1 MRRRFLLSI
10 LLIATLLGAG
20 GLGFW
25 MLVHFAPPPPRR
37 SVERPMLIVRGVRV
51 EPRDAVERLAGFG
64 TARAKRFAR
73 VAAEV
78 AGTVIERSDALEVG
92 NTVLAGTVLVRIDER
107 DYRQQLA
114 RAEAQLRIAEA
125 QLAQVR
131 QELENVQHLIEI
143 ARGEL
148 EIAEREYKRVQDLFE
163 RARSTRRELDLAQ
176 ADLQRSRRTVQNL
189 ENQKN
194 LLPARIQAAEATR
207 ALREADVAQARLNLE
222 RCTVRAPFD
231 GRITQVAVER
241 GETVAPGQVLFAI
254 LDPRQ
259 IEVAIELPVSL
270 RDRVRTGADC
280 TLRLENSPLHVWQA
294 RVVRIDPQADARTRT
309 FSLYVEW
316 NEGDEVPNPLLPG
329 MFVQAI
335 VTGPTLPGVLVV
347 PRDALVND
355 AVFVYEDGLARRRSV
370 RVERRLLDRC
380 VVSGLRPGDVVIT
393 SNLDALYDGMPV
405 RVVTEEAAAT
415 QPAVSTGARP

>member
-1 MRRRFLLSI
+1 MRRRFLISI

-20 GLGFW
+20 ALGFW
-25 MLVHFAPPPPRR
+25 MLVHFAPPPPTR

-51 EPRDAVERLAGFG
+51 EPQDAVERLAGFG
-64 TARAKRFAR
+64 TARAKRAAR

-78 AGTVIERSDALEVG
+78 GGRVVERSDELEVG

-114 RAEAQLRIAEA
+114 RAQAQLQVAEA

-131 QELENVQHLIEI
+131 QQLENVQRLIEI
-143 ARGEL
+143 ARSEL

-163 RARSTRRELDLAQ
+163 RSRATRRELDLAR
-176 ADLQRSRRTVQNL
+176 ADLERARRTVQNL
-189 ENQKN
+189 ENEKT
-194 LLPARIQAAEATR
+194 LLPARIRAAEATR
-207 ALREADVAQARLNLE
+207 ALRQADLEQARLNLE

-231 GRITQVAVER
+231 GRITQVSVER
-241 GETVAPGQVLFAI
+241 GETVAPGQVLFGI
-254 LDPRQ
+254 LDPRR
-259 IEVAIELPVSL
+259 IEVAVELPVSL
-270 RDRVRTGADC
+270 RDRVRAGADC
-280 TLRLENSPLHVWQA
+280 TLRLENSPLHVWTG
-294 RVVRIDPQADARTRT
+294 RVARIDPQADAQTRT

-316 NEGDEVPNPLLPG
+316 NADGDVPNPLLPG

-335 VTGPTLPGVLVV
+335 VTGPTLPGVIVV

-355 AVFVYEDGLARRRSV
+355 AVFVFSEGLARRRAV
-370 RVERRLLDRC
+370 RVERRLRDRC
-380 VVSGLRPGDVVIT
+380 VVSGLRPGEVVIT

-405 RVVTEEAAAT
+405 RVVFEGPAAT
-415 QPAVSTGARP
+415 RPAAPGGARP